1 MIVASV
7 CSLIVIGVFLRMSF
21 SYTSKRKNRVYSIG
35 KQAAPSIGVFKNL
48 SKFLFV
54 SSMLLT
60 LLSYWLPLKLL
71 IQIPPSDFQQVI
83 GALIV
88 AYGSYRLAR
97 VFSILGNNYS
107 PVFDAYQ
114 PFELITQGPYRII
127 RHPIYLYNLFVS
139 FGLAI
144 SSGSGLVAI
153 NAITGLIFILKAI
166 KLEEKYLTDIFSD
179 YADYKKHS
187 WRLIPGVF

>member
-1 MIVASV
+1 MIVASI
-7 CSLIVIGVFLRMSF
+7 CSLIVFSVFLKMSF
-21 SYTSKRKNRVYSIG
+21 SYTKKRRNREYSIG

-48 SKFLFV
+48 SKLLFV
-54 SSMLLT
+54 SSMLMT
-60 LLSYWLPLKLL
+60 LLSYWSPLNLL
-71 IQIPPSDFQQVI
+71 MLIPPSAYQQVL

-88 AYGSYRLAR
+88 LYGSYRLAK
-97 VFSILGNNYS
+97 VFLILGNNYS

-114 PFELITQGPYRII
+114 PFELITQGPYRVI

-153 NAITGLIFILKAI
+153 NAVIGLIFILKAI
-166 KLEEKYLTDIFSD
+166 KLEEKYLTDLFPE
-179 YADYKKHS
+179 YAHYRNSS

>member
-35 KQAAPSIGVFKNL
+35 KQAAPSIGGFKNL

-88 AYGSYRLAR
+88 AYGSFRLAG

-107 PVFDAYQ
+107 PVFDAYV
-114 PFELITQGPYRII
+114 PFELITQGPYRNI

-166 KLEEKYLTDIFSD
+166 KLEEKYLTEIFTD
-179 YADYKKHS
+179 YADYKKYS